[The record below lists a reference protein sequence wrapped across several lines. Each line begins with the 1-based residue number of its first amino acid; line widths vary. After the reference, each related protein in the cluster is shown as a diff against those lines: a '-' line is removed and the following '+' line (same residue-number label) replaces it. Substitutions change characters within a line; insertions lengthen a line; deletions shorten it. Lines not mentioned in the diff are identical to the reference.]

1 MRNTLFDE
9 KTGEDVITS
18 GAPATKSVPKV
29 RRTHAERSATTRAKL
44 LKAAIDCLHQYG
56 YGATSTVLVTNT
68 AKLSRGA
75 MQHQF
80 PTKVD
85 LMLAVI
91 EYAMAEQDTERRHM
105 LREYERGYTR
115 FIAASEVVWKTAM
128 SPLALA
134 LLEIEIGAR
143 SDPELAERAP
153 PIFHAAAQRQLDSVW
168 EVAQDLGL
176 TDRERVDQL
185 TLMNVA
191 TERGL
196 TIALLTATDPAPF
209 EKAFQLMVEN
219 KKRTV
224 DEMLSKEREKAK
236 GAKA

>member
-1 MRNTLFDE
+1 MRNTLFIQL
-9 KTGEDVITS
+9 KREDVIPN
-18 GAPATKSVPKV
+18 GAAATKPVVKV
-29 RRTHAERSATTRAKL
+29 RRTHAERSATTRGKL
-44 LKAAIDCLHQYG
+44 LEAAIDCLHRYG

-91 EYAMAEQDTERRHM
+91 EYAMAEQDKDRRLL

-115 FIAASEVVWKTAM
+115 FLAASEVVWRTAM
-128 SPLALA
+128 TPRALA

-168 EVAQDLGL
+168 EVAQDMGL
-176 TDRERVDQL
+176 TDRDRVDQL

-196 TIALLTATDPAPF
+196 TIAKLTTTDPEPF
-209 EKAFQLMVEN
+209 EKAFRLMVEN
-219 KKRTV
+219 KKRIV
-224 DEMLSKEREKAK
+224 DDMLAKEKAK
-236 GAKA
+236 SGGSE

>member
-1 MRNTLFDE
+1 MR
-9 KTGEDVITS
+9 KTFSVNQVGEDVIPS
-18 GAPATKSVPKV
+18 GAVAAKPVAKV

-44 LKAAIDCLHQYG
+44 LEAAIDCLHRYG

-91 EYAMAEQDTERRHM
+91 EYAMAEQDKERRQM

-115 FIAASEVVWKTAM
+115 FMAASEVVWKTAM
-128 SPLALA
+128 TPRALA

-168 EVAQDLGL
+168 EVAQDMGL
-176 TDRERVDQL
+176 TDRDRIDQL

-196 TIALLTATDPAPF
+196 TIALLTATDPEPF

-219 KKRTV
+219 KKRTI
-224 DEMLSKEREKAK
+224 DEMLAKQKKAAAPK
-236 GAKA
+236 

>member
-1 MRNTLFDE
+1 MH
-9 KTGEDVITS
+9 EDAISS
-18 GAPATKSVPKV
+18 GAIATKPVLKV

-44 LKAAIDCLHQYG
+44 LEAAIDCLHRYG
-56 YGATSTVLVTNT
+56 YGATSTVLVTKT
-68 AKLSRGA
+68 ARLSRGA

-91 EYAMAEQDTERRHM
+91 EYAMAEQDKERRLL

-115 FIAASEVVWKTAM
+115 FMAASEVVWKTAL
-128 SPLALA
+128 SPKALA
-134 LLEIEIGAR
+134 LLELEIGAR
-143 SDPELAERAP
+143 SDPELGERAP
-153 PIFHAAAQRQLDSVW
+153 AIFHAAAQRQLDSVW

-176 TDRERVDQL
+176 TDRDRVDQL
-185 TLMNVA
+185 TLLNVA

-209 EKAFQLMVEN
+209 ERAFQLMVEN
-219 KKRTV
+219 KKRV
-224 DEMLSKEREKAK
+224 LDDMLAKETKKTASSNCGPATDRA
-236 GAKA
+236 G